1 MITQDD
7 AINTL
12 EFDDCYLIKP
22 VGVLKH
28 RDAVFRLNGQAG
40 KSVNE
45 DFEFS
50 SDANNWWLSG
60 DELANLLLDQ
70 DGA

>member
-22 VGVLKH
+22 VGVRKLQN
-28 RDAVFRLNGQAG
+28 AVFRLNGKAG
-40 KSVNE
+40 KPVSE
-45 DFEFS
+45 AFEFS
-50 SDANNWWLSG
+50 SDSNDWWLSG
-60 DELANLLLDQ
+60 DELTNLLLDQ